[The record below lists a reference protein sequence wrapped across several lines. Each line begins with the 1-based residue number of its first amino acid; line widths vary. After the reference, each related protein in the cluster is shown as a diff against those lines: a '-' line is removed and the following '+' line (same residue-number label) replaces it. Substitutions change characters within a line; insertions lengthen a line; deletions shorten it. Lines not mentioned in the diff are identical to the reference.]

1 MAVMYGPI
9 QMFVIGFPGNK
20 FSGEILPA
28 LDDAKKK
35 GLIRLID
42 YLFITKDAKGNITS
56 IEGTDLGKDEVIKL
70 GAGIGAL
77 LGLGAGGMEGAKVG
91 AKAGAEFAAEG
102 GFGYSIDDIMNLGAD
117 EIPNNSSALIMLVE
131 HLWAKSIKDAL
142 RNSGA
147 VMISQGMLQPEAIVL
162 MGAALAEAEKKK

>member
-1 MAVMYGPI
+1 MDQYRCLLS
-9 QMFVIGFPGNK
+9 GFPAT
-20 FSGEILPA
+20 SSVE
-28 LDDAKKK
+28 
-35 GLIRLID
+35 
-42 YLFITKDAKGNITS
+42 KDGKGNITS

-91 AKAGAEFAAEG
+91 AKAGAEFAAEV

-162 MGAALAEAEKKK
+162 MGAALAEAEKKKKMENELEKEEIPYLQSTIYK

>member
-28 LDDAKKK
+28 LNDAKKK

-42 YLFITKDAKGNITS
+42 YLFITKDGKGNITS
-56 IEGTDLGKDEVIKL
+56 IEGTDLGEDEVVKL
-70 GAGIGAL
+70 GAAIGAL
-77 LGLGAGGMEGAKVG
+77 FGLGAAGMKG
-91 AKAGAEFAAEG
+91 AKAGAQAGAELAAEG
-102 GFGYSIDDIMNLGAD
+102 GFGYSIEDIMNLGAD

-131 HLWAKSIKDAL
+131 HLWAKGIKDAL

-147 VMISQGMLQPEAIVL
+147 VLISQGMLQPEAIVL
-162 MGAALAEAEKKK
+162 MGAALAEAEKNK